1 MSKILSG
8 WTSYDNAT
16 GKPGADSK
24 GWRTKEACEWIS
36 KWKPADSLVEEAKKL
51 LPTVS
56 RFFFGN
62 TEYNYYYFESL
73 DRYYKNFKEVYDSMA
88 DDEVLYYN
96 ESW

>member
-1 MSKILSG
+1 M
-8 WTSYDNAT
+8 
-16 GKPGADSK
+16 
-24 GWRTKEACEWIS
+24 
-36 KWKPADSLVEEAKKL
+36 
-51 LPTVS
+51 S

-73 DRYYKNFKEVYDSMA
+73 ERYYKNFKEVYDSMA